1 MWLGAPL
8 WGSPQDSPAGPCAA
22 PVRAH
27 WAWVFSVGGFW
38 SIQHMSPGLDAEV
51 RMSLGVGW
59 SPGLSPV
66 HKASS
71 WKEGALKDQREAYCN
86 RGGQGQR
93 AQTRSVCK
101 QSKFYSAAMS
111 QELVGGRVGWGA
123 VSCHPLSSGVFEYQ
137 AQGWMQE
144 SLGPLVC

>member
-1 MWLGAPL
+1 MGL
-8 WGSPQDSPAGPCAA
+8 QCQ
-22 PVRAH
+22 
-27 WAWVFSVGGFW
+27 GFW

-86 RGGQGQR
+86 RGGRGQR

-111 QELVGGRVGWGA
+111 QELAGGRVGWGA